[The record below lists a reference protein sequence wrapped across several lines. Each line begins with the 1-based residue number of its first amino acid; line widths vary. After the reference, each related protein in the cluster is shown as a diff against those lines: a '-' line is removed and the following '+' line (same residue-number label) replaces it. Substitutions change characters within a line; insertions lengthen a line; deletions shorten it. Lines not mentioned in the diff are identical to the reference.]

1 MTYNKLGNIINDG
14 ELLIKVENISNQLDV
29 SPKVLTRIYS
39 LIHDDS
45 VFWNLT
51 TDSQKRG
58 LVYMA
63 MAIFDGCFYAY
74 NEEMIKPDHCRY
86 GAVEVYDIDAANG
99 LRPAT
104 INEVEAGVHGLIAKN
119 IYPAGEESF
128 RNIAILLWLFKDV
141 SYYYRCAGLPLEYD
155 NLGKVSTPTYTML
168 CRAVDRVSKAIEWL
182 NSGNA
187 EKAIKIINKYKLSGG
202 YKYAEYAKDEVY
214 ENISIKQL
222 IKNIDSEMPRNSDN
236 LDFRRAISL
245 VIKTNKYNARL
256 TPLEIS
262 WLRDVY
268 DTLISVK
275 VNEEKSEMDVELKMA
290 CDRISNAQLAGLIS
304 RSDFVF
310 KVIETLNKNGYTRCS
325 PKQRK
330 FIDEAIEKLD
340 NINKANKETEQ
351 VNTAQIIDDD
361 AIDLTLTSVSDL
373 IGQGLFE

>member
-1 MTYNKLGNIINDG
+1 MTYNKLGNILNDV
-14 ELLIKVENISNQLDV
+14 ELLIKVENVSNQLDA

-58 LVYMA
+58 LVFMA

-86 GAVEVYDIDAANG
+86 GAVEVYDIDAASG

-222 IKNIDSEMPRNSDN
+222 IKNIDNEMPRNSDN

-275 VNEEKSEMDVELKMA
+275 VNEEKSEMDIELKMA

-340 NINKANKETEQ
+340 NINKTNKETEQ
-351 VNTAQIIDDD
+351 ANTAQIIDDD
-361 AIDLTLTSVSDL
+361 DIDLTLTSVSDL